1 MCREEFDNILAYPAQ
16 SLLSVCRIDQCA
28 TRSRRASVSEEGEEY
43 EWFCSVERA
52 DDPERA
58 ESDL

>member
-1 MCREEFDNILAYPAQ
+1 
-16 SLLSVCRIDQCA
+16 
-28 TRSRRASVSEEGEEY
+28 VSEEGEEY

-52 DDPERA
+52 DERERA